1 MTPFGARLRKLRAQR
16 GLSLKDM
23 AAGLGVSP
31 AYLSALEHGRRGRP
45 NRRTIHRICQYFQ
58 IIWDEAEE
66 LEALARIS
74 HPRVVVDSG
83 GLSPKATQAANLL
96 AQRIRS
102 LDDQALDQILEVLEA
117 QGRAAGAKASFTPP
131 APPSNGSLAG

>member
-1 MTPFGARLRKLRAQR
+1 MTPFGEKLRALR
-16 GLSLKDM
+16 RKKGVTLSQM
-23 AAGLGVSP
+23 AEALGVSP

-83 GLSPKATQAANLL
+83 GLSPKATQAANLM

-102 LDDQALDQILEVLEA
+102 LDDRALDRILEVLEGSA
-117 QGRAAGAKASFTPP
+117 QASARAAFSRQ
-131 APPSNGSLAG
+131 PPSSGSLAR

>member
-23 AAGLGVSP
+23 AAGLGVSS

-83 GLSPKATQAANLL
+83 GLSPKATQAANLM

-102 LDDQALDQILEVLEA
+102 LDDRALDQILEVLEGSGEVSA
-117 QGRAAGAKASFTPP
+117 RAAFTRP
-131 APPSNGSLAG
+131 PPSNGSIAR

>member
-83 GLSPKATQAANLL
+83 GLSPKATQAANLM

-102 LDDQALDQILEVLEA
+102 LDDRALDQILEVLEGSGEVSA
-117 QGRAAGAKASFTPP
+117 RAAFTRP
-131 APPSNGSLAG
+131 PPSSGSIAR

>member
-23 AAGLGVSP
+23 ASGLGVSP

-96 AQRIRS
+96 AQRIRN
-102 LDDQALDQILEVLEA
+102 LDDRALDQILEVLEGSDQA
-117 QGRAAGAKASFTPP
+117 GARAAFNRP
-131 APPSNGSLAG
+131 PPSSGSIAR